1 MKSSNNSKTN
11 IDDISRETQRLI
23 SDSHVRL
30 PYHKPKQKSLKDFL
44 NRQKQATEYHVS
56 ITGSKKL
63 LHKAW
68 ELIENKEQT
77 VEKFYNEE
85 SVQEENNE
93 EVALDNSNTQ
103 AENNFSLNDKNYDK
117 EITLNENHNNS
128 LSEFNDDE
136 ENYDTNSIIESELSS
151 EDEAIDDDEDNSR
164 QGKSLCTE
172 EPLTEDETEK
182 DTEDKLKRNIV
193 KTFIDDEAESSEL
206 DCSSDDED
214 NRSNNFNN
222 ESGDEEDCDIEF
234 SKNKKRRLV
243 LLSESSDDDMDT
255 RDENHSNT
263 EIKLIPNLSPL
274 FNDSEAIA
282 STQQLMGFCSG
293 QFQSQQLDAKE
304 GYSQEVDDFEDNFDS
319 EVTQNGADSILNEDD
334 ADDNVSLK
342 LVSAKD
348 FFVDEASQNDADSIT
363 NEVDANDDAS
373 LKLVSAKD
381 YFDDEATQN
390 DTDSITNSL
399 KLVSAKDYFNDE
411 VSQNDADSITNE
423 DDDVSLKLV
432 SAKDYFDDEV
442 SQNDAN
448 SITNE
453 DDADDDNVSL
463 KLVSAKDFFDDEA
476 ELSESDWSSDDEDRL
491 VGLNDKLEEEE
502 GDKDKLDEN
511 IVKDGLDKIYMRQ
524 LLDDDKQQ
532 VTALKEMLLEDGEL
546 YSESNRKRKFQWDDA
561 DQNDVKRPLFS
572 DNEDDNEDDVL
583 SDDDK
588 TEQWRHERFKRESY
602 LLEKNKYSDEEES
615 DEESNNI
622 LQTSISVVK
631 KTHVVKYK
639 NGKSKL
645 ISKTSDS
652 EKKNESSEINE
663 NTDETDPNSQTLSTN
678 STDTIKT
685 NKITTNDFADLQLVN
700 IITSKHN
707 KCIKGS
713 FMKRTGDKLTNTL
726 LFVNKKTTNND
737 GPNPKKYEEKR
748 EMKSLS
754 TITATATSNPFAYLM
769 RNDKKNEIGVDLMKI
784 EKTDNTINLS
794 KTSMSVKTT
803 SQLHQEK
810 IQQTAKLNKSTNS
823 ILKQFE

>member
-1 MKSSNNSKTN
+1 MKSSSNSKKN

-44 NRQKQATEYHVS
+44 NRQKQSTKYQVS

-68 ELIENKEQT
+68 QKNVHPLFLEHIFIQFNMVELIESKEQT
-77 VEKFYNEE
+77 VEKFYNED
-85 SVQEENNE
+85 SVQEEND
-93 EVALDNSNTQ
+93 EVVLDNSYTQ

-117 EITLNENHNNS
+117 EINLNDNHNDS
-128 LSEFNDDE
+128 LAEFNDDE
-136 ENYDTNSIIESELSS
+136 ENYDTNSIMASELSS

-164 QGKSLCTE
+164 QGKSLCSE
-172 EPLTEDETEK
+172 EPLSEDETENVTN
-182 DTEDKLKRNIV
+182 TEDKFKKNIV
-193 KTFIDDEAESSEL
+193 KTFIDDEAESSEI

-214 NRSNNFNN
+214 NRSNNLNN
-222 ESGDEEDCDIEF
+222 ESEDEEDCDIEF
-234 SKNKKRRLV
+234 SKKKKRRLV
-243 LLSESSDDDMDT
+243 LLSESSDEDT
-255 RDENHSNT
+255 NSRCENHSNT

-274 FNDSEAIA
+274 FNDSEAMT

-304 GYSQEVDDFEDNFDS
+304 DDGQEVDDFEDNFDS
-319 EVTQNGADSILNEDD
+319 EVIQNDADSVTNEDD
-334 ADDNVSLK
+334 TDDDVSLK

-348 FFVDEASQNDADSIT
+348 FFVDEVTQNGTDSVT
-363 NEVDANDDAS
+363 NEDGADDDNIS

-381 YFDDEATQN
+381 FF
-390 DTDSITNSL
+390 
-399 KLVSAKDYFNDE
+399 VDE

-423 DDDVSLKLV
+423 
-432 SAKDYFDDEV
+432 
-442 SQNDAN
+442 
-448 SITNE
+448 
-453 DDADDDNVSL
+453 ADDNDDVSL

-491 VGLNDKLEEEE
+491 VDGLNDKLEEEE

-561 DQNDVKRPLFS
+561 DNNDVSLKRPLFS
-572 DNEDDNEDDVL
+572 DNEDDNDNDIL

-588 TEQWRHERFKRESY
+588 TEEWRQERFKRESY
-602 LLEKNKYSDEEES
+602 LSEKNKYSDEEES
-615 DEESNNI
+615 DEDGEPNNI
-622 LQTSISVVK
+622 LQTSVSVVK
-631 KTHVVKYK
+631 KTHIVKYT

-652 EKKNESSEINE
+652 EKKNESTELNE
-663 NTDETDPNSQTLSTN
+663 STDETDPNGQTLSKN

-685 NKITTNDFADLQLVN
+685 NKITINDFVDFRLVN
-700 IITSKHN
+700 AITLKKN

-713 FMKRTGDKLTNTL
+713 FMKRTGNKLTNTL
-726 LFVNKKTTNND
+726 LFANKKTNND
-737 GPNPKKYEEKR
+737 SPNPDKYEENR

-754 TITATATSNPFAYLM
+754 TITATANSNPFAYLM
-769 RNDKKNEIGVDLMKI
+769 RNDKKIEVGVDLMKI

-794 KTSMSVKTT
+794 KPSISVKTT

-810 IQQTAKLNKSTNS
+810 IQQTVKLNKSTNS

>member
-44 NRQKQATEYHVS
+44 NRQKQSTEYHVS

-63 LHKAW
+63 LQKAW
-68 ELIENKEQT
+68 ELIESKEQT

-103 AENNFSLNDKNYDK
+103 AEKNFSLNDKNYDK

-136 ENYDTNSIIESELSS
+136 ENYDTNSIIASELSS
-151 EDEAIDDDEDNSR
+151 EDEAIDDDEDEEIDDDEDNCR
-164 QGKSLCTE
+164 QGKSLCPE

-304 GYSQEVDDFEDNFDS
+304 DDSQQVDNFEDNFDS
-319 EVTQNGADSILNEDD
+319 EVTQNDTDSITNEDD

-348 FFVDEASQNDADSIT
+348 FFVDEVT
-363 NEVDANDDAS
+363 
-373 LKLVSAKD
+373 
-381 YFDDEATQN
+381 
-390 DTDSITNSL
+390 
-399 KLVSAKDYFNDE
+399 
-411 VSQNDADSITNE
+411 QNDADSITNE

-432 SAKDYFDDEV
+432 SAKNYFNDEV
-442 SQNDAN
+442 TQNDAD

-453 DDADDDNVSL
+453 DDADDDNASL

-561 DQNDVKRPLFS
+561 DQNDVSLKRPLFS

-602 LLEKNKYSDEEES
+602 LSEKNKYSDEEES

-622 LQTSISVVK
+622 LQTSVSVVK
-631 KTHVVKYK
+631 KTHVVKYE

-652 EKKNESSEINE
+652 EKKNESTEINE
-663 NTDETDPNSQTLSTN
+663 TDETDPNSQILSTN
-678 STDTIKT
+678 SIDTIKT

-700 IITSKHN
+700 TITSKHN

-737 GPNPKKYEEKR
+737 GPNSKKYEEKR

-754 TITATATSNPFAYLM
+754 TITATATSNPFAYLL
-769 RNDKKNEIGVDLMKI
+769 RNDKKNEVGVDLMKI
-784 EKTDNTINLS
+784 EKTDNTINVS
-794 KTSMSVKTT
+794 KTSICVKTT

-810 IQQTAKLNKSTNS
+810 ILQTAKLNKLTNS

>member
-1 MKSSNNSKTN
+1 MKSSSNNKSN
-11 IDDISRETQRLI
+11 IDDISRETQRLV
-23 SDSHVRL
+23 SDSHVHL

-44 NRQKQATEYHVS
+44 NRQKQTTEYQAS
-56 ITGSKKL
+56 LTGSKKL

-93 EVALDNSNTQ
+93 EVSLDNNQ
-103 AENNFSLNDKNYDK
+103 AEKKFSLNDKNYDK
-117 EITLNENHNNS
+117 DISLNENHNKS
-128 LSEFNDDE
+128 LYEFNDDE
-136 ENYDTNSIIESELSS
+136 ENYDTNSILASESSS
-151 EDEAIDDDEDNSR
+151 EDEAIDDDEDEDNSR
-164 QGKSLCTE
+164 QGENLCPE
-172 EPLTEDETEK
+172 EPITEDETEK
-182 DTEDKLKRNIV
+182 DTDDELKINKV
-193 KTFIDDEAESSEL
+193 KTFIDDEAELSEL
-206 DCSSDDED
+206 DGSSDDED
-214 NRSNNFNN
+214 NRPNNFLD
-222 ESGDEEDCDIEF
+222 ESGDEDCDIEF
-234 SKNKKRRLV
+234 SKKKKRRLV
-243 LLSESSDDDMDT
+243 LLSESSDDDMNS

-263 EIKLIPNLSPL
+263 EIKLSPNNVSPL
-274 FNDSEAIA
+274 FNNSETIV

-293 QFQSQQLDAKE
+293 QFQSQLLEAKE
-304 GYSQEVDDFEDNFDS
+304 DDNQEVDDFEDNFDS
-319 EVTQNGADSILNEDD
+319 EVTQNY
-334 ADDNVSLK
+334 
-342 LVSAKD
+342 
-348 FFVDEASQNDADSIT
+348 ADSIT
-363 NEVDANDDAS
+363 NED
-373 LKLVSAKD
+373 
-381 YFDDEATQN
+381 
-390 DTDSITNSL
+390 
-399 KLVSAKDYFNDE
+399 
-411 VSQNDADSITNE
+411 

-432 SAKDYFDDEV
+432 SAKDFFDSEA
-442 SQNDAN
+442 SQNDADSITNGDDVDDDMSHKLVSAKDLFNDDASQNDHN

-463 KLVSAKDFFDDEA
+463 KLVSAKDYFDDEA

-561 DQNDVKRPLFS
+561 DQSDVALKRPLFS

-602 LLEKNKYSDEEES
+602 LSEKNKYSDEDES
-615 DEESNNI
+615 NEDEESSNI
-622 LQTSISVVK
+622 LQTSVSVVK
-631 KTHVVKYK
+631 KTHVVKYT

-645 ISKTSDS
+645 ISKISDS
-652 EKKNESSEINE
+652 ENKNESTQLNEII
-663 NTDETDPNSQTLSTN
+663 DETDPNSQTLSTK
-678 STDTIKT
+678 STDMTKI
-685 NKITTNDFADLQLVN
+685 NKITTNDYADLQVLNV
-700 IITSKHN
+700 ITSKHN

-726 LFVNKKTTNND
+726 LFVNKNITNND
-737 GPNPKKYEEKR
+737 GTNSKKYEEKK

-769 RNDKKNEIGVDLMKI
+769 RNDKKNEVGVDLMKI
-784 EKTDNTINLS
+784 EKTDNTINLNN
-794 KTSMSVKTT
+794 TSIIVKTT
-803 SQLHQEK
+803 SQLHREK
-810 IQQTAKLNKSTNS
+810 SQQTVRPIKSTNS